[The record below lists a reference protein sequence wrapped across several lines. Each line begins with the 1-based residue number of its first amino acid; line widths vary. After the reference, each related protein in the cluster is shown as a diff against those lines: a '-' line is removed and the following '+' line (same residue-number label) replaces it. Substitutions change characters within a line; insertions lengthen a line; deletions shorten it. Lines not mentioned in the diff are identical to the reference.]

1 MIERSPVSGRRF
13 WLGFF
18 TVILLLALAAGFAL
32 MKGGRQL
39 ARQQLPEAPQQ
50 MQKLLYLVVNG
61 QHYVVPESNRLA
73 LSLALQDTLGAA
85 GEEERLQLE
94 ARIDAAVDATF
105 APVHDRVGDFA
116 DWFYSLTGEYMR
128 YAHAIGG
135 DMGIFLRQ
143 KLEETVF
150 VPAALGSNL
159 DNMFAALNGDLAD
172 SMRQSGRRLIADLE
186 LLIKAHARPLGA
198 GEPLIGDTLDMDA
211 LLADSLGITGKD
223 INRQL
228 LSALAATGTGVAL
241 AKGMGALLAKKTL
254 AKVAATKSFNVAAG
268 LLGKLLAK
276 SSIKGGGVLA
286 GAGTGAAICSPTGP
300 GALVCGAIG
309 GLIAWVAIDKAVIE
323 LDEALNRDEFEADI
337 HAAIDAQ
344 QMQLKRQLL
353 DVYGGLL
360 MRQLEPLKQSGQDL
374 GTPPGKLRPV
384 DVFNSNEED

>member
-1 MIERSPVSGRRF
+1 VTERSSVSGRRF

-32 MKGGRQL
+32 IKGGRQL
-39 ARQQLPEAPQQ
+39 AWQQLPEAPQQ

-61 QHYVVPESNRLA
+61 QHYVVPESSRLA

-85 GEEERLQLE
+85 QEEQQQQLRV
-94 ARIDAAVDATF
+94 RIDAAVDSAF

-135 DMGIFLRQ
+135 DMGDFLRE

-150 VPAALGSNL
+150 VPASLGSNL
-159 DNMFAALNGDLAD
+159 DNMFAALNGDLAN
-172 SMRQSGRRLIADLE
+172 SMGQTGRRLIADLE
-186 LLIKAHARPLGA
+186 LLMKEHARPLGA
-198 GEPLIGDTLDMDA
+198 GEPLIGDTLNMDTM
-211 LLADSLGITGKD
+211 LADSIGITGKD

-228 LSALAATGTGVAL
+228 LSALAATGTGVAV
-241 AKGMGALLAKKTL
+241 AKGMGALVVKKTL

-268 LLGKLLAK
+268 LLGKLMAK
-276 SSIKGGGVLA
+276 SAIKGGGVLA

-323 LDEALNRDEFEADI
+323 LDEALNRDEFEEDI

-344 QMQLKRQLL
+344 QAQFKAQLL
-353 DVYGGLL
+353 QVYGGLL
-360 MRQLEPLKQSGQDL
+360 MKQLEPLKQSGQDL
-374 GTPPGKLRPV
+374 GTPPGELRPV
-384 DVFNSNEED
+384 DVFNSGE